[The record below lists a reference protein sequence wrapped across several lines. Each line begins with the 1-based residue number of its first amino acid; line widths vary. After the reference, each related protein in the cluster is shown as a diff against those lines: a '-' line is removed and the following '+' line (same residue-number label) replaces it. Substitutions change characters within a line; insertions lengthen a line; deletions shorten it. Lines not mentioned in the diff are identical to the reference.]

1 MAGLFERN
9 FPLLNLYTKYSEMV
23 LKNTWIK
30 VFPSLAIKD
39 LRGYFSAA
47 YIWCDES
54 DYLNESVQQELLHA
68 ITPYQVKS
76 NCKIILSSTPN
87 KPNGLMQ
94 QIELDK
100 DSKYFKLKLPYQL
113 GLDKIYTRQQIEL
126 KRNDMQFDF
135 KREFELQYLGKTGN
149 VFTPQQVDEC
159 INLGQQ

>member
-1 MAGLFERN
+1 
-9 FPLLNLYTKYSEMV
+9 
-23 LKNTWIK
+23 
-30 VFPSLAIKD
+30 
-39 LRGYFSAA
+39 
-47 YIWCDES
+47 
-54 DYLNESVQQELLHA
+54 
-68 ITPYQVKS
+68 
-76 NCKIILSSTPN
+76 
-87 KPNGLMQ
+87 MQ